1 MLILARRIGES
12 IMVGDQ
18 VEISVVDI
26 KGDQVKLG
34 IKAPPQ
40 VKVYRREVY
49 AAIQQ
54 ENLAAAAAAPQTL
67 PKLEELVGSEK
78 KPEASQPKPPA
89 SPQVEGPGAPSTNPD
104 QPGIPHQ
111 PSEPRQ
117 PSEPDLPTGP
127 HQPRKPDQPRKR

>member
-34 IKAPPQ
+34 IKAPSQ

-49 AAIQQ
+49 AAIQE
-54 ENLAAAAAAPQTL
+54 ENRAAAAASPQTL
-67 PKLEELVGSEK
+67 PRLDELL
-78 KPEASQPKPPA
+78 PKPPD
-89 SPQVEGPGAPSTNPD
+89 SKPSNPG
-104 QPGIPHQ
+104 
-111 PSEPRQ
+111 
-117 PSEPDLPTGP
+117 
-127 HQPRKPDQPRKR
+127 RKPG

>member
-34 IKAPPQ
+34 IKAPSQ

-54 ENLAAAAAAPQTL
+54 ENLAAAAAAPQAL
-67 PKLEELVGSEK
+67 PMLEELMGTEGRKAAAPPPASPDGPSTAG
-78 KPEASQPKPPA
+78 PEQQQAGPKPPA
-89 SPQVEGPGAPSTNPD
+89 
-104 QPGIPHQ
+104 
-111 PSEPRQ
+111 
-117 PSEPDLPTGP
+117 
-127 HQPRKPDQPRKR
+127 K

>member
-1 MLILARRIGES
+1 
-12 IMVGDQ
+12 MVGDQ

-34 IKAPPQ
+34 IKAPSQ

-67 PKLEELVGSEK
+67 PRLEELMGPEK
-78 KPEASQPKPPA
+78 KPPAPAGERPPA
-89 SPQVEGPGAPSTNPD
+89 DRPGGEGSPPGSATPK
-104 QPGIPHQ
+104 
-111 PSEPRQ
+111 
-117 PSEPDLPTGP
+117 
-127 HQPRKPDQPRKR
+127 KP

>member
-34 IKAPPQ
+34 IKAPVQ

-49 AAIQQ
+49 AAIQE
-54 ENLAAAAAAPQTL
+54 ENRAAASASPGSL
-67 PKLEELVGSEK
+67 PVLDALVPNP
-78 KPEASQPKPPA
+78 PEKPPEK
-89 SPQVEGPGAPSTNPD
+89 S
-104 QPGIPHQ
+104 
-111 PSEPRQ
+111 
-117 PSEPDLPTGP
+117 
-127 HQPRKPDQPRKR
+127 

>member
-34 IKAPPQ
+34 IKAPSQ

-49 AAIQQ
+49 AANQQ

-67 PKLEELVGSEK
+67 PKLEELMGSSEGR
-78 KPEASQPKPPA
+78 KPPA
-89 SPQVEGPGAPSTNPD
+89 PPAPGTSGGSPPPAPKKS
-104 QPGIPHQ
+104 
-111 PSEPRQ
+111 
-117 PSEPDLPTGP
+117 
-127 HQPRKPDQPRKR
+127 

>member
-34 IKAPPQ
+34 IKAPSQ

-54 ENLAAAAAAPQTL
+54 ENLAAAAAAPQRL
-67 PKLEELVGSEK
+67 PTLEELMGPEK
-78 KPEASQPKPPA
+78 KPPAAQPPGPQAASQPSAAQSPQAPTAQPPSSQRPEEPGAPGSQPPA
-89 SPQVEGPGAPSTNPD
+89 S
-104 QPGIPHQ
+104 
-111 PSEPRQ
+111 
-117 PSEPDLPTGP
+117 
-127 HQPRKPDQPRKR
+127 KPNRS